1 MEAAVEATVAATAL
15 AAEAA
20 AAAEATAPE
29 EKELA
34 AGAVTA
40 VARAG
45 SRAAGWVDGHRGRRG
60 SRSCRCFERRHS
72 NRPHCTRLTRTFLQR
87 RSSPHPRKRRRTDRH
102 WLRRIRAFWY
112 TRNRTRLS
120 GSTGCQTSANSSLGS
135 RCALR
140 RMQPPARGAEVRK
153 EAKTEGLM
161 EESLEVATEVAV
173 VDFAAPGPVC
183 GCAS

>member
-1 MEAAVEATVAATAL
+1 MA
-15 AAEAA
+15 
-20 AAAEATAPE
+20 ATAPE
-29 EKELA
+29 EAEEEAAEATVPAEMVLA
-34 AGAVTA
+34 EAVSRA
-40 VARAG
+40 AARAG
-45 SRAAGWVDGHRGRRG
+45 SRAADWVDGHRGRRG

-140 RMQPPARGAEVRK
+140 RMQPPARGVAVRK
-153 EAKTEGLM
+153 GAKT
-161 EESLEVATEVAV
+161 VAARVASAEAPKAAAAV
-173 VDFAAPGPVC
+173 GFAAPGPVC